1 MGRFIGSFMDDNEL
15 DRPDLNKCPDCECY
29 FPQDNCPICGRVC
42 PEEMRAGNRKTVK
55 KKKQRNG
62 RSKTVQYI
70 DWYHRWWFII
80 LMLIIFPIM
89 GIILLIGSPHS
100 KKMKIAVIAVAVV
113 YTIGS
118 GWGINNIVNSVGNYF
133 ERPVDT
139 SLSFSEYTNKCE
151 NLSPDDYFRN
161 PDSYKKKY
169 VKMELVVAE
178 KFTDPEGYYSNK
190 KYNDYYV
197 CTYKNAAG
205 VEFRILVRSC
215 IQSGVE
221 NLAVGDKVTVYG
233 ECAGSITVYD
243 MNYKAY
249 SGPCVNAAYFGL
261 N

>member
-29 FPQDNCPICGRVC
+29 FPQDNCPICGKEC

-55 KKKQRNG
+55 KKIKRNG
-62 RSKTVQYI
+62 RSKTIQYV

-80 LMLIIFPIM
+80 PMLIIFPIM

-100 KKMKIAVIAVAVV
+100 KNTKIAIIAVAVV
-113 YTIGS
+113 YTILS
-118 GWGINNIVNSVGNYF
+118 GWGIKNLVNSAENFF
-133 ERPVDT
+133 EKPVDT
-139 SLSFSEYTNKCE
+139 SLSFSEYTSKCE
-151 NLSPDDYFRN
+151 EIAPDDYFRI
-161 PDSYKKKY
+161 PDSYKKKF
-169 VKMELVVAE
+169 VKMELEVAE

-197 CTYKNAAG
+197 CTYKNATG

-233 ECAGSITVYD
+233 ECAGNITVYD
-243 MNYKAY
+243 WNYKTY
-249 SGPCVNAAYFGL
+249 SGSCVNAAYFEL
-261 N
+261 K

>member
-1 MGRFIGSFMDDNEL
+1 MGRFIGSFMDDKEL

-29 FPQDNCPICGRVC
+29 FPQDNCPICGKVC

-100 KKMKIAVIAVAVV
+100 KNTKIAVIAVAVV
-113 YTIGS
+113 YTIVS
-118 GWGINNIVNSVGNYF
+118 GWGVNNFVSSVGNYF
-133 ERPVDT
+133 ERPVNT
-139 SLSFSEYTNKCE
+139 SLTFSEYTKKCE
-151 NLSPDDYFRN
+151 ALSPDDYFRN
-161 PDSYKKKY
+161 PEPYKKKF
-169 VKMELVVAE
+169 VKMELTVAE
-178 KFTDPEGYYSNK
+178 KFTDPEGVYSNK

-205 VEFRILVRSC
+205 VEFRILIRSC

-221 NLAVGDKVTVYG
+221 NLAVGEKVTVYG
-233 ECAGSITVYD
+233 ECAGSITVYGQD
-243 MNYKAY
+243 YQTY
-249 SGPCVNAAYFGL
+249 SGACVNAAYFGL
-261 N
+261 S

>member
-29 FPQDNCPICGRVC
+29 FPQDNCPICGKVC

-62 RSKTVQYI
+62 RSKNVQYV
-70 DWYHRWWFII
+70 DWYHQWWFII
-80 LMLIIFPIM
+80 LMLIVFPIM

-100 KKMKIAVIAVAVV
+100 RNTKIAVIAVAVV
-113 YTIGS
+113 YTVVS
-118 GWGINNIVNSVGNYF
+118 GWGINNIVNSVENYF
-133 ERPVDT
+133 ERPVNT
-139 SLSFSEYTNKCE
+139 SLSFSEYAAKCE

-178 KFTDPEGYYSNK
+178 KFTDPDGYYSNK

-243 MNYKAY
+243 MDYKTN
-249 SGPCVNAAYFGL
+249 SGACVNAAYFGL